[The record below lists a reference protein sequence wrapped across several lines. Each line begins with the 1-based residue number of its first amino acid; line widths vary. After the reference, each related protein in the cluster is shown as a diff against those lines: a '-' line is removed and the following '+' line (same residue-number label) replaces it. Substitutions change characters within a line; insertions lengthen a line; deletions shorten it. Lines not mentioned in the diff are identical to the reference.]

1 MPRLR
6 IQADRV
12 TRDDDLIQS
21 PSQPAAARVICPRCR
36 VGEITYGSSVCPLC
50 GFSPATGE
58 VVEDPLPAALDEA
71 VRRELGA
78 EMRIERLLGRG
89 GMSLVY
95 LAREIELNRLVAV
108 KVLPVRLSMGADAAE
123 RFKREAKIGASLDH
137 PHIVPVHRV
146 GTTPTFLWYTMKWVK
161 GGSLRD
167 LLDKNGSMS
176 LPDTL
181 KVLEPVGAA
190 LHYAHRRGVIHRD
203 IKPANILIDDTGWV
217 GICDFGIAKAFG
229 ATPLTNTGATVG
241 TPGYMPPEQCY
252 GKPLDGRADQYS
264 LAILTFECLAGRVPF
279 TGDSLGE
286 MVRKHCLEP
295 PPPIREL
302 RADVPQDVE
311 AALDRALG
319 KRPDDRFETVLDF
332 VRALGGDPTRN
343 GTLVVETADAA
354 RLASVPTQPLGG
366 RRPRGM
372 LRWLPAAALLV
383 AVLGALLY
391 ARVRHVPPPPPP
403 AAQAPAAAT
412 APSPQADPG
421 YLSVGSTPWAR
432 VYLDGDS
439 VGPTPV
445 QNLAVKPGR
454 HELRLMREGYE
465 SVVQEIEIASGT
477 RQMIANI
484 PLKHVH

>member
-1 MPRLR
+1 MT
-6 IQADRV
+6 Q
-12 TRDDDLIQS
+12 DDELVHQQT
-21 PSQPAAARVICPRCR
+21 PPPAARVICPRCR
-36 VGEITYGSSVCPLC
+36 VGEVTYGSSVCPLC

-71 VRRELGA
+71 VRRELGE

-108 KVLPVRLSMGADAAE
+108 KVLPIRLAMGADATE

-167 LLDKNGSMS
+167 LLDRNGSMS
-176 LPDTL
+176 LADCL

-295 PPPIREL
+295 PPPIRDL
-302 RADVPQDVE
+302 RPDVPPEVD
-311 AALDRALG
+311 AALTRALS
-319 KRPDDRFETVLDF
+319 KRPEDRFETVLDF
-332 VRALGGDPTRN
+332 VRALGGDPTRG
-343 GTLVVETADAA
+343 GTLVVEAVDAVS
-354 RLASVPTQPLGG
+354 LASVPTQPLSG
-366 RRPRGM
+366 RRPRWM
-372 LRWLPAAALLV
+372 LRWLPAAALLL
-383 AVLGALLY
+383 AVGGALLY
-391 ARVRHVPPPPPP
+391 ARGRHATARPSQAPP
-403 AAQAPAAAT
+403 AAAPPAA
-412 APSPQADPG
+412 APSPQVEPG
-421 YLSVGSTPWAR
+421 YLSVGSTPWAI
-432 VYLDGDS
+432 VYVDGDS
-439 VGPTPV
+439 VGTTPLQHLPV
-445 QNLAVKPGR
+445 RPGR
-454 HELRLMREGYE
+454 HLMRLMREGYE
-465 SVVQEIEIASGT
+465 SAQQELEIASGT
-477 RQMIANI
+477 AQTIANVV
-484 PLKHVH
+484 LKPVR